1 MDVVDFARYFAA
13 VAVLIGLL
21 GLFALAGTQGWFT
34 KMMNRV
40 AMAGAARARSS
51 RRMRV
56 TESLV
61 LDPRRRVVIVKIDDE
76 EQVLLLGA
84 GTEVI
89 LDRRPAKPVSD
100 GVTEA
105 AS

>member
-1 MDVVDFARYFAA
+1 MDVVDFAKYFSALA
-13 VAVLIGLL
+13 VVLGLL

-34 KMMNRV
+34 RLMNRI
-40 AMAGAARARSS
+40 ATKGLERTKRE
-51 RRMRV
+51 RRLRV

-84 GTEVI
+84 GTEVV
-89 LDRRPAKPVSD
+89 LDRRPAKTAPE
-100 GVTEA
+100 T

>member
-1 MDVVDFARYFAA
+1 MDVVDFAQYFAA
-13 VAVLIGLL
+13 LAVVLGLL

-34 KMMNRV
+34 KFVNSLATKGLERTK
-40 AMAGAARARSS
+40 RE
-51 RRMRV
+51 RRLRV

-61 LDPRRRVVIVKIDDE
+61 LDPRRRVVIVKIDEE

-84 GTEVI
+84 GTEIV
-89 LDRRPAKPVSD
+89 LDRRPAKTA
-100 GVTEA
+100 TET

>member
-34 KMMNRV
+34 RVMNRV
-40 AMAGAARARSS
+40 ATAGAARARKS
-51 RRMRV
+51 RRMQV

-61 LDPRRRVVIVKIDDE
+61 LDPRRRVVILRIDGE
-76 EQVLLLGA
+76 EQVVLLGA
-84 GTEVI
+84 GTAIV
-89 LDRRPAKPVSD
+89 LDRRPGQEMPETVS
-100 GVTEA
+100 
-105 AS
+105 

>member
-1 MDVVDFARYFAA
+1 MDVVDFAKYFSALA
-13 VAVLIGLL
+13 VVLGLL

-34 KMMNRV
+34 RLMNGLATKGLERTK
-40 AMAGAARARSS
+40 RE
-51 RRMRV
+51 RRLRV

-84 GTEVI
+84 GTEVV
-89 LDRRPAKPVSD
+89 LDRRPAKATPE
-100 GVTEA
+100 T

>member
-1 MDVVDFARYFAA
+1 MDVVDFAQYFAA
-13 VAVLIGLL
+13 LAVVLGLL

-34 KMMNRV
+34 KFVNSLATKGLERTK
-40 AMAGAARARSS
+40 RE
-51 RRMRV
+51 RRLRV

-61 LDPRRRVVIVKIDDE
+61 LDPRRRVVIVKIDEE

-84 GTEVI
+84 GTEIV
-89 LDRRPAKPVSD
+89 LDRRPAKAA
-100 GVTEA
+100 TET

>member
-1 MDVVDFARYFAA
+1 MDVVDFAQYFAA
-13 VAVLIGLL
+13 LAVVLGLL

-34 KMMNRV
+34 RLVNGLATRGLERTKRERRLRV
-40 AMAGAARARSS
+40 M
-51 RRMRV
+51 
-56 TESLV
+56 ESLV

-84 GTEVI
+84 GTEIV
-89 LDRRPAKPVSD
+89 LDRRPARTT
-100 GVTEA
+100 TET

>member
-1 MDVVDFARYFAA
+1 MDVVDFAQYFAA
-13 VAVLIGLL
+13 LAVVLGLL

-34 KMMNRV
+34 RLMNSLATKGLERTKRV
-40 AMAGAARARSS
+40 
-51 RRMRV
+51 RRLRV

-61 LDPRRRVVIVKIDDE
+61 LDPRRRVVIVMIDDE

-84 GTEVI
+84 GTEIV
-89 LDRRPAKPVSD
+89 LDRRPAKSA
-100 GVTEA
+100 TET